1 MEHCQSVSAK
11 KGADCFLQESIFP
24 VRKKVSGNLRA
35 TVFPSLNTVDWDDFP
50 LFPERFTP
58 RGDKQ
63 KTYKER
69 GITMLKKSGTYLL
82 LAVCCLSLSSI
93 VPITANAYLV
103 ELPGANPFIYNA
115 IPFDYSL
122 FGSGRYQQVY
132 DSSLFI
138 EKGFITSVLFWP
150 SYTGTYGANITISL
164 AYTSVPAGSLSTD
177 LDSNI
182 TGPTKEV
189 LSNPNLSQWVDPCF
203 YCLVFDFSSP
213 TIFFYDPDKG
223 NLLVD
228 IVISGQGNLVAR
240 KFNPPFPYLSSRA
253 WNSSNIGI
261 GNDTDE
267 GAPPAALCTRFQ
279 FTPVPDVLT
288 FFDDKVADGTLEGIG
303 PGSSAIGRMNAFRN
317 MLVNSYDLLAD
328 QDITGACHQLL
339 DAMNRCDGI
348 KPPTDF
354 VEGEARHDLWIL
366 IDDLRVSIGCT
377 NP

>member
-1 MEHCQSVSAK
+1 
-11 KGADCFLQESIFP
+11 
-24 VRKKVSGNLRA
+24 
-35 TVFPSLNTVDWDDFP
+35 
-50 LFPERFTP
+50 
-58 RGDKQ
+58 
-63 KTYKER
+63 
-69 GITMLKKSGTYLL
+69 MLKKSATYLL
-82 LAVCCLSLSSI
+82 IAVCCLSLSSI

-103 ELPGANPFIYNA
+103 ELPGTNPFIYNA

-132 DSSLFI
+132 DSSLFGD
-138 EKGFITSVLFWP
+138 KGFVTSVLFWP
-150 SYTGTYGANITISL
+150 LYTGTYGANIKISL

-182 TGPTKEV
+182 TGPTKVV
-189 LSNPNLSQWVDPCF
+189 LSDPNFSQSVDSCF

-253 WNSSNIGI
+253 WNSSKIGI

-288 FFDDKVADGTLEGIG
+288 FFDDKVADGTLVGV
-303 PGSSAIGRMNAFRN
+303 GSGRSANKKRDNFRN
-317 MLVNSYDLLAD
+317 MIVKSYDLLAN
-328 QDITGACHQLL
+328 QDITGACKQLL
-339 DAMNRCDGI
+339 DAMNRCDGEK
-348 KPPTDF
+348 KPPDF
-354 VEGEARHDLWIL
+354 VEGEARYDLWIL